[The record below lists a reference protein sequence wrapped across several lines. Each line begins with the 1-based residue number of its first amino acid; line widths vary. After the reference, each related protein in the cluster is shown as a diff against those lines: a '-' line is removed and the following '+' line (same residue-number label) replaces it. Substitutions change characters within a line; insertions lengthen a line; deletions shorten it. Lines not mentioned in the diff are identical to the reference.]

1 MMTPSPKTHQTTM
14 IETLQEKLAE
24 LLQVRDE
31 LEARERRARS
41 KSKKRE
47 LLQGIIDLT
56 HQIQALRVV
65 IELFSEKDE

>member
-1 MMTPSPKTHQTTM
+1 MTPSPKNQLTTM

-31 LEARERRARS
+31 LEARENRARS

-47 LLQGIIDLT
+47 HIQGIIDVT

-65 IELFSEKDE
+65 IELFPDGK